1 MLSITSATDHIK
13 SWVKSCETNQ
23 QLETCKNV
31 LGSFITQ
38 KLYNISEFQCTAIK
52 CEINDL
58 ISIQAVLI
66 ASNTTK
72 KATKQRP
79 PSDDEQQFF
88 TQIFY

>member
-1 MLSITSATDHIK
+1 MLNITSATEHIK
-13 SWVKSCETNQ
+13 SWVKSCETNEQ
-23 QLETCKNV
+23 IETCKNV

-58 ISIQAVLI
+58 INIQSVLI
-66 ASNTTK
+66 ASRTTK
-72 KATKQRP
+72 QAPKQRP

-88 TQIFY
+88 QQIFS